1 MCQTKRDGREFLSVV
16 LGVRYLKFVYLK
28 RGGKNQSVISSSC
41 KVTTHILSSY
51 MTQIKQKK
59 KLKMKHS
66 PKDIK
71 KAKQPE
77 LYKAKRMQKIAI
89 KIQKNKED
97 CSGFLLMMVMM
108 LKIHIVTT
116 YNTPIPPL
124 N

>member
-1 MCQTKRDGREFLSVV
+1 
-16 LGVRYLKFVYLK
+16 
-28 RGGKNQSVISSSC
+28 
-41 KVTTHILSSY
+41 